1 MSPSLTPR
9 PATSCAFQ
17 LTQFP
22 IAPAVWNRHE
32 DLMNHRTFFITAALM
47 RAIVSQHSWS
57 AENDFADIKTEI
69 GKRHGEAAKRLQ
81 DWIHLPSIAA
91 ENRGYPEGVDYMIK
105 LARDAG
111 FQQATRADTDG
122 KPGVFATHD
131 SAHQEPR
138 DTAPGATLVR

>member
-1 MSPSLTPR
+1 
-9 PATSCAFQ
+9 
-17 LTQFP
+17 
-22 IAPAVWNRHE
+22 
-32 DLMNHRTFFITAALM
+32 M

-105 LARDAG
+105 LRTRCGVPASDARRYGRETGRICDA
-111 FQQATRADTDG
+111 
-122 KPGVFATHD
+122 
-131 SAHQEPR
+131 
-138 DTAPGATLVR
+138 